1 MALLDFMKQGT
12 QWLTDNTGM
21 DWNRV
26 QSDPGLAAKRLMGA
40 PVDLNSQYQ
49 AQPTQT
55 NLLDATTPTS
65 NEPTWSED
73 TGWTTP
79 TRNQMSE
86 GIMTP
91 MVGDNVYPNMGQ
103 VNAETSLPPSL
114 VVGGHDREKRERGI
128 QTLDFS
134 NRDQSNEYD
143 NLSSVMNTGAYQFPR
158 TGTNTFNNT
167 DPVTLQ
173 REAEARAKQNPEL
186 IGPSL
191 LGENFGYNSAPT
203 GGSTRAEAGNINL
216 GNETIAVGNKI
227 KTKDEIKDPREF
239 VNPIEMFAK
248 LFPSGDSA
256 VDNNAYTGDLSKMN
270 QIMSLE
276 DVSDENKIQ
285 LLQYYGLPIP
295 DSLGK

>member
-21 DWNRV
+21 DWNKV

-49 AQPTQT
+49 AQPTQA

-65 NEPTWSED
+65 NGSTWSEA

-79 TRNQMSE
+79 TTNQMSE

-91 MVGDNVYPNMGQ
+91 LVGDNVYPNMGQ

-114 VVGGHDREKRERGI
+114 TIGGYDRDIREP
-128 QTLDFS
+128 QKLNFS

-143 NLSSVMNTGAYQFPR
+143 NLSSVMNSGAYQFPR
-158 TGTNTFNNT
+158 TGTNTFDNT

-173 REAEARAKQNPEL
+173 REAEAKAKQNPEL
-186 IGPSL
+186 IAPSL
-191 LGENFGYNSAPT
+191 LGENFGYKSAPT
-203 GGSTRAEAGNINL
+203 GGNARAEAGNINL
-216 GNETIAVGNKI
+216 GNETVAVGNKI

-239 VNPIEMFAK
+239 VNPLKWAAK
-248 LFPSGDSA
+248 IFPSGDSA
-256 VDNNAYTGDLSKMN
+256 VDNNTYTGDLSKMN

-276 DVSDENKIQ
+276 GVSDEDKI
-285 LLQYYGLPIP
+285 LILQKHGLPIP